1 MQSEFNS
8 EAQSF
13 RVFKSREANWF
24 WSHGLE
30 PERLAEPCSLHPA
43 SLGRYNCSECFPNS
57 FRCHSSLGRSCL
69 SWVGCTLGGSKP
81 TVFPGDSV
89 IKNPLANAGDQR
101 HGFDSWVG
109 KTPWRRKWHPIPVF
123 LPWKSHGQ
131 RSLAGYSPCSHKS
144 GTRPSD

>member
-109 KTPWRRKWHPIPVF
+109 KTPWRRKWHPKYFCLNDPMDTGAWWAIVCGVA
-123 LPWKSHGQ
+123 KS
-131 RSLAGYSPCSHKS
+131 R
-144 GTRPSD
+144 TRFSS